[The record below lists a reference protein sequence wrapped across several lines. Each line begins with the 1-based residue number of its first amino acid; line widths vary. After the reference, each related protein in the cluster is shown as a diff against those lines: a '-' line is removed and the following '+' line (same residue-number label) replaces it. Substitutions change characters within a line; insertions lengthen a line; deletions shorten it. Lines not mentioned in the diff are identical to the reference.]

1 MTSSRACMSHMEAF
15 EQFVAVAM
23 QAENPGLVVSGAV
36 KFPVTRK
43 TRKAAY
49 EEVQTHGYEVD
60 LVGANSKQLV
70 LATVKSFFGSRG
82 VQATSVM
89 GTGRGAGGYRL
100 LNDPVIRD
108 GVIAD
113 ASRRYGYPEI
123 EICLRFYVGKF
134 APGDEPRIREW
145 CAGQQLASG
154 PIQVFGVRD
163 VVARVMETASKRIY
177 VDDASVVAVKVL
189 AAAGEITL
197 PKVAP
202 SKP

>member
-1 MTSSRACMSHMEAF
+1 MEAF

-23 QAENPGLVVSGAV
+23 QAESPGLVVSGAV
-36 KFPVTRK
+36 KFPVSRR

-82 VQATSVM
+82 VRAVNVI

-108 GVIAD
+108 GVIAE
-113 ASRRYGYPEI
+113 ASKRYGYSTRKI
-123 EICLRFYVGKF
+123 FLRLYVGKF
-134 APGDEPRIREW
+134 ASGDEQPIREW
-145 CAGQQLASG
+145 CAEQNLASG
-154 PIQVFGVRD
+154 PIQVYGVRD
-163 VVARVMETASKRIY
+163 VVARVMETASKRTY
-177 VDDASVVAVKVL
+177 VDDASVVAVKVM
-189 AAAGEITL
+189 AAAGQITL
-197 PKVAP
+197 PKVAL
-202 SKP
+202 KTHQG